1 MSAAGW
7 CDHHPQQISET
18 DSTPIRNDL
27 PVRIRLFGLA
37 ILNGQPEQGRIGQ
50 GEAAVPFHSRVGMT
64 PPRLASLLVQQTE
77 FVTV

>member
-7 CDHHPQQISET
+7 CDHHPQQISES

-27 PVRIRLFGLA
+27 PVPIRLFGLA
-37 ILNGQPEQGRIGQ
+37 IFNGQSEQGRIGP
-50 GEAAVPFHSRVGMT
+50 GKAVPFPSRVGMT